1 MFDLDIL
8 PELIWSLTG
17 LELAEVIVKINKYT
31 NLMIFVVTII
41 YIQ

>member
-8 PELIWSLTG
+8 PESIRSLTG

-41 YIQ
+41 YMQ

>member
-17 LELAEVIVKINKYT
+17 LELTEVIVKINKYT
-31 NLMIFVVTII
+31 NMMIFVVTMVE
-41 YIQ
+41 IQ